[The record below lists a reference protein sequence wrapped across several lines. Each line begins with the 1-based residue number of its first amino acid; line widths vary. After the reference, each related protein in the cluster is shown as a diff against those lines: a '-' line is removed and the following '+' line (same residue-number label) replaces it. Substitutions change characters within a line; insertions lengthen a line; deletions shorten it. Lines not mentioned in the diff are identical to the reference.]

1 LFERGVHDRVTESV
15 RCKGLDDP
23 ELTHRL
29 TKRER
34 AERPTGTPIS
44 TRGSATELL
53 LAVCVTR

>member
-1 LFERGVHDRVTESV
+1 LFERGIHERATEPV

-23 ELTHRL
+23 EVTHRL

-34 AERPTGTPIS
+34 AERPTSTPIS
-44 TRGSATELL
+44 TRGSAAELL